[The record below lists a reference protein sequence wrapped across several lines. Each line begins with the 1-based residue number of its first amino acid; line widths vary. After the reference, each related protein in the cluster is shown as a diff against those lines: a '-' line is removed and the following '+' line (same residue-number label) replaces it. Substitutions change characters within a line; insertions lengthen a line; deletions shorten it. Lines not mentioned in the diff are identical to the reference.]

1 MSTRITLTAKNPKRN
16 GQRTYEV
23 GNARCFHCNVSP
35 NAHNCHSG
43 DNKVSNSC
51 RTACGGFCPCV
62 QKCVTPGTLD
72 CSIGKNS
79 KGEDPFIS
87 WGGGWSNNCTF
98 DLTKIDTPEQY
109 NNLQSKFNLDAK
121 QKEQILQY
129 YCTYDTNSGCPELPD
144 GTKPKN
150 CSRLTSTDKNFQ
162 VCSIF
167 NTMYNPDGDKI
178 KQSYANAYPNNPDT
192 ACLNRTSNSTYKAL
206 KQGFPV
212 NDGCWYIPCQAP
224 AQIPILSG
232 VYKPDCPSSLC
243 QQFNTIFDNPN
254 LNEVEIKD
262 NVYSQKCGSPTKP
275 PPAPAPTP
283 TPTPIPTPAPT
294 PAPAPAPAPAPEP
307 TPTPAPA
314 PEPTGE
320 SKLRKLWEESK
331 LWIKKSP
338 VNIATVIICALIL
351 LLVLIYSIYSITKL
365 ARPKLKSK
373 SKK

>member
-1 MSTRITLTAKNPKRN
+1 MSTRITLTAKNPKRS
-16 GQRTYEV
+16 GQKTYNV
-23 GNARCFHCNVSP
+23 GGGCGHCSAFSKLNYCHGGDKQTGTKNACF
-35 NAHNCHSG
+35 
-43 DNKVSNSC
+43 SC
-51 RTACGGFCPCV
+51 PDIKECI
-62 QKCVTPGTLD
+62 TPGTLQ

-79 KGEDPFIS
+79 KGEDPYVS
-87 WGGGWSNNCTF
+87 WGGGWSNDCTF

-121 QKEQILQY
+121 QKAQILQY
-129 YCTYDTNSGCPELPD
+129 YCTYDTNSGCPTLPD

-192 ACLNRTSNSTYKAL
+192 SCLNRTSNSTYKAL

-232 VYKPDCPSSLC
+232 VYKPDCPNSLC
-243 QQFNTIFDNPN
+243 QQFNTIFNNPN

-262 NVYSQKCGSPTKP
+262 NVYSQKCGGSPTKP
-275 PPAPAPTP
+275 KPPAPEPAPEP
-283 TPTPIPTPAPT
+283 KPTPAPE
-294 PAPAPAPAPAPEP
+294 PAPEP
-307 TPTPAPA
+307 TPTPEPE
-314 PEPTGE
+314 PEPTPE
-320 SKLRKLWEESK
+320 PEPEPEPEESPT
-331 LWIKKSP
+331 LP
-338 VNIATVIICALIL
+338 PHLRTGA
-351 LLVLIYSIYSITKL
+351 
-365 ARPKLKSK
+365 
-373 SKK
+373 